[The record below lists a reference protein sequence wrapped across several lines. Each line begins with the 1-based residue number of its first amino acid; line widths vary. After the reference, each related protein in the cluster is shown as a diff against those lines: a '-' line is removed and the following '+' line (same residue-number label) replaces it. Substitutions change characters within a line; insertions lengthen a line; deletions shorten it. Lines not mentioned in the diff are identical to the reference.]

1 MQRRINGFFSLSTCS
16 MSVSPKTI
24 LISITLLN
32 IALFIGGTVY
42 TGVQVDSIQKRFQE
56 ASQKIIDAKQ
66 KYDEAEAKS
75 KQIQSIAEDTKV
87 TLRDIQRQAGDL
99 AADVQKKSKESGNE
113 ITNIKTQADQQLE
126 LLKKSGASI
135 VASMTTYQR
144 ETEAALEKAA
154 NAVGL

>member
-1 MQRRINGFFSLSTCS
+1 MPENAAKDSKEEWFESRFKELQDLYI
-16 MSVSPKTI
+16 SPKTI

-99 AADVQKKSKESGNE
+99 AADVQKVVY
-113 ITNIKTQADQQLE
+113 L
-126 LLKKSGASI
+126 
-135 VASMTTYQR
+135 
-144 ETEAALEKAA
+144 
-154 NAVGL
+154 